1 MIKSKTRVLVLGS
14 SGMLGNA
21 IFKLFLGDSNFV
33 TYGSVRSSSNV
44 KFSEDAKKS
53 LVCIDNL
60 FDDERLMTILSS
72 VRPNVVI
79 NCIGIVKQLK
89 ESEDPLLVIPINSL
103 LPHKLAKFCD
113 LIGARLIHI
122 STDCVYSGNKGL
134 YTESDMSDAIDMYGR
149 TKYIG
154 EVDYLNSVTLRTS
167 IIGHEPNSQSRS
179 LVDWFISQ
187 RNPVSGYVNAIFSG
201 LPCVELAMI
210 IRDFVLP
217 SNELHGL
224 FHISS
229 EPINK
234 FELLKL
240 IAQVYDL
247 DTHIYPDRSLC
258 INRSLDSSKFS
269 NATGYRPKKWVDL
282 INQMHTFQV
291 GSPF

>member
-1 MIKSKTRVLVLGS
+1 LSI
-14 SGMLGNA
+14 
-21 IFKLFLGDSNFV
+21 
-33 TYGSVRSSSNV
+33 
-44 KFSEDAKKS
+44 AKP
-53 LVCIDNL
+53 NL
-60 FDDERLMTILSS
+60 I
-72 VRPNVVI
+72 I
-79 NCIGIVKQLK
+79 NCVGLIKQIS
-89 ESEDPLLVIPINSL
+89 ESQNPIQAISINSL
-103 LPHKLAKFCD
+103 LPHRLTALSKLID
-113 LIGARLIHI
+113 ARLIHI
-122 STDCVYSGNKGL
+122 STDCVFSGNLGGYK
-134 YTESDMSDAIDMYGR
+134 ESDVPDAEDLYGR
-149 TKYIG
+149 SKLLG
-154 EVDYLNSVTLRTS
+154 EINSENTITIRTS